1 MRNPIVYVMIFLMF
15 SCAKNEDVDLV
26 SLNVTTAVSP
36 DIGGTILFSDSPPY
50 KAGQNITIT
59 AVAAPNY
66 KFSHWEG
73 ALTGLEVSKQLVL
86 SNNIEVVAFFIPL
99 ERFAQENIVL
109 YNEQGIDHSGYIF
122 VMENGQKNAYLV
134 NHEGEKLKE

>member
-1 MRNPIVYVMIFLMF
+1 MRNPIVYVLIFLMF
-15 SCAKNEDVDLV
+15 SCTKNEDVDLV

-50 KAGQNITIT
+50 KAGQTITIT

-73 ALTGLEVSKQLVL
+73 GLTGEQPSKLLALE
-86 SNNIEVVAFFIPL
+86 SNISATAVFLPL
-99 ERFAQENIVL
+99 ESFAEENVVV
-109 YNEQGIDHSGYIF
+109 YNEQGIDQSGYIF
-122 VMENGQKNAYLV
+122 MMENGQKNAYLV
-134 NHEGEKLKE
+134 NHEG

>member
-1 MRNPIVYVMIFLMF
+1 MRNPIVCALIFLLF

-50 KAGQNITIT
+50 KAGQTITIT

-73 ALTGLEVSKQLVL
+73 GLTGSEVSKQLIL
-86 SNNIEVVAFFIPL
+86 SNNIEAVAFFIPL
-99 ERFAQENIVL
+99 ERFAQQNIVL
-109 YNEQGIDHSGYIF
+109 YKEQGIDQSGYIF
-122 VMENGQKNAYLV
+122 MMENGQKMLIW
-134 NHEGEKLKE
+134 